1 MSTFRRMLVAV
12 GAPLVVV
19 IGLGVMWGVRNASQL
34 KAQVEAWADSL
45 EHSPNPVTM
54 DLAFLPAYVD
64 GDKVGKLDAIVIQR
78 HQPATVDSV
87 RIVIA
92 SGGDYVADR
101 LAGCAL
107 HLDPDAL
114 SEDGPFGF
122 KHALQCVT
130 DTTALVRFGSVMLEG
145 LSEDLALYLDGD
157 DLPCEHMVEG
167 DTGACTEVR
176 KEIHRLRDEIRNE
189 IRVNIR
195 RDLQKKF

>member
-1 MSTFRRMLVAV
+1 MSTFRRILVAV

-19 IGLGVMWGVRNASQL
+19 IGLGVVWGVRNASQL

-54 DLAFLPAYVD
+54 ELSFLPAYVD
-64 GDKVGKLDAIVIQR
+64 GHRVGKLDAVVIQR
-78 HQPATVDSV
+78 HQPATVDSL
-87 RIVIA
+87 RIMITS
-92 SGGDYVADR
+92 SGDHVADE
-101 LAGCAL
+101 LSGCAL

-114 SEDGPFGF
+114 GEDGPFGF
-122 KHALQCVT
+122 KHALECVT
-130 DTTALVRFGSVMLEG
+130 DTAQLVRFGSVALEG

-157 DLPCEHMVEG
+157 DLPCQHMAKG

>member
-1 MSTFRRMLVAV
+1 MLVAV

-19 IGLGVMWGVRNASQL
+19 IGLGVMWGIRNASQL
-34 KAQVEAWADSL
+34 KAQIEAWADSL

-78 HQPATVDSV
+78 HEPGTVDSV
-87 RIVIA
+87 RIMIA
-92 SGGDYVADR
+92 SSGDHVADQ

-122 KHALQCVT
+122 KHALECVT
-130 DTTALVRFGSVMLEG
+130 DTAQLVRFGSVALEG
-145 LSEDLALYLDGD
+145 LSQDLALYLDGD
-157 DLPCEHMVEG
+157 DLPCDHMVAG
-167 DTGACTEVR
+167 DTGACTEVG

-189 IRVNIR
+189 VRVNIR
-195 RDLQKKF
+195 RDLRKRF